1 MESWPLIADVVLLIT
16 TALLLGIAAER
27 LKQNALIGYLLTG
40 ILFGPSGLQVIHDI
54 ERVRGLAELGVA
66 LLLFTIG
73 LEFSFTRLRELG
85 AVAIGGG
92 TLQIL
97 LMGGAVI
104 FVASS
109 IGRPL
114 PESLVLAGAISMSST
129 AIVLRV
135 LQDRAELDSLH
146 GRNALGILLLQD
158 LAVVPL
164 VLMISL
170 LGEGVSG
177 WRAVEQLGLR
187 AGVAILLIAALYFLA
202 NYISPRLA
210 QQAASLG
217 NRDLPV
223 VFAVAFCLGATWAS
237 HAAGL
242 SPVLGAF
249 VAGMLLAE
257 LPFAQQIRADVSALR
272 AIFVT
277 LFFASIG
284 LIAQLPREE
293 NLLTLAALV
302 AGIIFLKAFIIGG
315 VVRIFRQPPAV
326 AAATGMA
333 LAQIGEFSFVLLE
346 LGFRADIVAE
356 ATFQLM
362 LSASVATLFLTP
374 YLTAAGSRLFRMMS
388 EAGAAGLGGGSAPG
402 DRRTES
408 SAAGRVLVIGYGP
421 AGQQVVEKLR
431 EAGMPFLVLELNART
446 VATNRSVICIESG
459 DATQTTI
466 LDHHG
471 VGEARLV
478 VVTLP
483 DPLTAELVIRQT
495 RLVAPQVRVVARS
508 RYHVHAAKLLAAGAH
523 HVVDEEEL
531 VGSTLGAEVLSRC
544 FEKPLEA
551 RNE

>member
-40 ILFGPSGLQVIHDI
+40 ILFGPSGLQVVNDI

-97 LMGGAVI
+97 LTGGAVI
-104 FVASS
+104 FIASS
-109 IGRPL
+109 LGRPL

-187 AGVAILLIAALYFLA
+187 AGVAVLLIAVLYFVA
-202 NYISPRLA
+202 NHVSPRLV

-223 VFAVAFCLGATWAS
+223 VFAVAFCLGSTWAS

-277 LFFASIG
+277 FFVAAIG
-284 LIAQLPREE
+284 LLAQLPSEE
-293 NLLTLAALV
+293 SLLTLAAVV
-302 AGIIFLKAFIIGG
+302 AGIIFLKAFLVGG

-346 LGFRADIVAE
+346 LGFRANIVAE
-356 ATFQLM
+356 GMFQLM

-388 EAGAAGLGGGSAPG
+388 QAGAVGLPERAARGERGTG
-402 DRRTES
+402 R

-446 VATNRSVICIESG
+446 VAANRSAICIESG

-466 LDHHG
+466 LDHHA
-471 VGEARLV
+471 VGEAQLV

-483 DPLTAELVIRQT
+483 DPQTAELVIRQT
-495 RLVAPQVRVVARS
+495 KLVAPQVRVVARS
-508 RYHVHAAKLLAAGAH
+508 RYHVHAAKLQEAGAD

-544 FEKPLEA
+544 FGKPLET
-551 RNE
+551 RNA